1 MRPLVWTCGLLA
13 LASLVNCGTRGPS
26 RADRE
31 RAYGFNNAGV
41 AQLEQL
47 NYAAGVDAFRQALT
61 IDASLAIARINL
73 SLALLYAQDFDA
85 AGKEAGVA
93 AAALPSSPQ
102 PSYALGLLA
111 RLQNRNAEA
120 RGHFEK
126 VLALDAS
133 DAGTRVNLAQI
144 ALEES
149 RYTDVVALLEPVVA
163 AEPYHV
169 TATYVL
175 GLALSRAGR
184 QEEGKRLLD
193 GAQTLRGT
201 GYGVTFGTG
210 YLEQGRHAEAMASTG
225 AEPDLVDRAPSAAR
239 FTATRLGD
247 ASNAASTAVSSDAS
261 PSPFGRRFS
270 AGTLDAAGARAL
282 AAGLGGAL
290 ALIDADGDGDLDVFT
305 AGAGGQR
312 LRRNDGGGWTEITS
326 ESGLA
331 SPPEDAVPVGA
342 LSADYD
348 GDGFRDLFV
357 LRFGASS
364 LYRNDGRGHFADV
377 TRAAG
382 LPSYP
387 DLPGA
392 AAFAD
397 VDHDGDV
404 DLVVAGL
411 ADVDATRARPVAGEW
426 VFPHDFVPAPVRLL
440 RNNANGTFTDIST
453 QAGVARPGHAVA
465 IVPADFDNRR
475 DLDLLIVNRDAA
487 PVMWLNQR
495 DGSFRDATAAM
506 GLDAVTAASGVSVAD
521 LNHDDRPDLF
531 FAQPDGG
538 TFALSAGRAG
548 FALSAAPAAMRG
560 APVAHL
566 VDYDGDGLQDLVAW
580 TKAGLHV
587 VRNLGDQWRDD
598 TTAAVGDPGKAG
610 ASPSASPSAV
620 ALGDL
625 DRDGHIDLV
634 VGGAGSLWLW
644 KNSGDPLNRS
654 LSLELAG
661 RVSNRVGVGAKVEF
675 RAGSL
680 RGRIDLASASPSVS
694 PADVVFGLGPR
705 AKADVVRVLWPS
717 GIVQAEVAPAAAVF
731 RVEELDR
738 KPSSCPMLFTWNGER
753 FEFVT
758 DMLGGGEMGNWM
770 GPAAFNTPDPVEYVR
785 IRGDQ
790 LRERNGRLELRVTNE
805 LEEAVFLDEV
815 RLLAVD
821 HPRGVDVYPNEGLTV
836 PAKPFRLFAVDQW
849 QPPAR
854 VVDDHGHDVTARIAR
869 IDRTYPDDFT
879 RLRFRGYA
887 ESHTLTFDLGASP
900 HSSLVLMTGWTDY
913 AFSSDSVAASQAGL
927 SPVLPRLE
935 VKTATGRWRALA
947 VAVGMPVGRPQT
959 TVLDLTGLLRP
970 GERELRLTTNLRVY
984 WDQVLVGRAAP
995 APSVQVVP
1003 AALDLVS
1010 ATLRVRG
1017 FSAEVRPDGGDPVL
1031 YDYANVSA
1039 VSSWKALAGQYTREG
1054 DVAPLV
1060 VAVDD
1065 QFVITTSGDE
1075 IALAF
1080 DARRLAPLRP
1090 GWARTYL
1097 LRVDGFSKEM
1107 DINSASPHAVEPL
1120 PFHGMS
1126 RYPYSATERYPE
1138 TSAHQQY
1145 RDTYNTRQIVRA
1157 VPTLSAIAPR

>member
-1 MRPLVWTCGLLA
+1 MRPVVWTCGLLA
-13 LASLVNCGTRGPS
+13 LASLANCGPRGPS

-31 RAYGFNNAGV
+31 RAYAFNNAGV

-47 NYAAGVDAFRQALT
+47 NYAAGTDQFRKAL
-61 IDASLAIARINL
+61 AVEPALAIARVNL

-85 AGKEAGVA
+85 AGADAAA
-93 AAALPSSPQ
+93 AAALLPTSPQ
-102 PSYALGLLA
+102 AAYVLGLLA
-111 RLQNRNAEA
+111 RVQNRNAEA

-126 VLALDAS
+126 VIALDAG
-133 DAGTRVNLAQI
+133 DAGARVNLAQI

-184 QEEGKRLLD
+184 QDEGKQLLD
-193 GAQTLRGT
+193 RAQTLRGT

-210 YLEQGRHAEAMASTG
+210 YLEQGRYAEAMASTG

-239 FTATRLGD
+239 FTATRLGG
-247 ASNAASTAVSSDAS
+247 ASNTAADAS

-270 AGTLDAAGARAL
+270 AGALDAAGTRML

-290 ALIDADGDGDLDVFT
+290 ALIDVDGDGDLDVFT
-305 AGAGGQR
+305 AGAGGQQ
-312 LRRNDGGGWTEITS
+312 LRRNDGGAWTEVTE

-331 SPPEDAVPVGA
+331 STPADAVPVGA
-342 LSADYD
+342 IAADYD

-357 LRFGASS
+357 LRFGTSS
-364 LYRNDGRGHFADV
+364 LYRNDGRGRFGDV
-377 TRAAG
+377 TRTAG
-382 LPSYP
+382 LPPYP
-387 DLPGA
+387 YLPGA

-404 DLVVAGL
+404 DLVIAGL
-411 ADVDATRARPVAGEW
+411 ADLDATRARPAGEW
-426 VFPHDFVPAPVRLL
+426 VFPHDFVPAPLRLL
-440 RNNANGTFTDIST
+440 RNNANGTFTDVSI

-521 LNHDDRPDLF
+521 LNHDDRPDLV

-538 TFALSAGRAG
+538 TLALSTGRAG
-548 FALSAAPAAMRG
+548 FVLSAAPTALRG
-560 APVAHL
+560 ASVAPL
-566 VDYDGDGLQDLVAW
+566 VDYNGDGLPDLVAW
-580 TKAGLHV
+580 TSRGLRV

-598 TTAAVGDPGKAG
+598 TAAAVGDPGNAD
-610 ASPSASPSAV
+610 ASSSVSPSAV
-620 ALGDL
+620 AVADL

-634 VGGAGSLWLW
+634 TGGSAALLLW
-644 KNSGDPLNRS
+644 KNSGDSLNQTLR
-654 LSLELAG
+654 LDLAG
-661 RVSNRVGVGAKVEF
+661 RVSNRVGIGAKVEV

-680 RGRIDLASASPSVS
+680 RGRLDVTSATPSVA
-694 PADVVFGLGPR
+694 PVDVVFGLGPR

-758 DMLGGGEMGNWM
+758 DLLGGGEMGNWL
-770 GPAAFNTPDPVEYVR
+770 GPTAFNTPDPVEYVR

-790 LRERNGRLELRVTNE
+790 LRARNGRLELRVTNE

-821 HPRGVDVYPNEGLTV
+821 HRRDVAVYPNEGLTV

-849 QPPAR
+849 RPPAR

-869 IDRTYPDDFT
+869 VDRTYPDDFT
-879 RLRFRGYA
+879 PRRFRGYA
-887 ESHTLTFDLGASP
+887 EPHSLTFDVGEVGGSP
-900 HSSLVLMTGWTDY
+900 LVLMTGWTDY
-913 AFSSDSVAASQAGL
+913 ALSSDSVAAAQAGL
-927 SPVLPRLE
+927 SPSLPRLE
-935 VKTATGRWRALA
+935 VKTVGGRWRVLDM
-947 VAVGMPVGRPQT
+947 AVGMPVGRPQT
-959 TVLDLTGLLRP
+959 TVVDLAGRLRP
-970 GERELRLTTNLRVY
+970 GEHELRLTTNLRIY
-984 WDQVLVGRAAP
+984 WDQILIGRAAP
-995 APSVQVVP
+995 APSAP
-1003 AALDLVS
+1003 ITLEPLS

-1017 FSAEVRPDGGDPVL
+1017 YSAEVRPDGQEPL
-1031 YDYANVSA
+1031 AYDYATVSP
-1039 VSSWKALAGQYTREG
+1039 VSSWKALAGWYTRPG
-1054 DVAPLV
+1054 DVAPLLSG
-1060 VAVDD
+1060 VDD
-1065 QFVITTSGDE
+1065 QFVLTTSGDE

-1080 DARRLAPLRP
+1080 DARGLPPL
-1090 GWARTYL
+1090 GAGLARTYL
-1097 LRVDGFSKEM
+1097 LRVDGYSKEM
-1107 DINSASPHAVEPL
+1107 DINSASPHTVDPL

-1126 RYPYSATERYPE
+1126 RYPYPATEHYPQ
-1138 TSAHQQY
+1138 TAAHQRY
-1145 RDTYNTRQIVRA
+1145 REKYNTRQITRSL
-1157 VPTLSAIAPR
+1157 PPLSTLTGR